1 MLWCEPAS
9 HVSRLRLAL
18 CVLRARQSPP
28 SSSVFTN
35 PILSAVF
42 TVTGFYFRKDDIPK
56 LELIHI
62 ARLNQNQSRFFYQK
76 KQFNM
81 PQYVAPSLTGSYIHL
96 LAAFQCAFKPS
107 LDCVPLDN
115 RII

>member
-18 CVLRARQSPP
+18 CVLRARQSHPP
-28 SSSVFTN
+28 SSSVLTN

-81 PQYVAPSLTGSYIHL
+81 PQYVAPSLTGSSIFIY
-96 LAAFQCAFKPS
+96 
-107 LDCVPLDN
+107 
-115 RII
+115 